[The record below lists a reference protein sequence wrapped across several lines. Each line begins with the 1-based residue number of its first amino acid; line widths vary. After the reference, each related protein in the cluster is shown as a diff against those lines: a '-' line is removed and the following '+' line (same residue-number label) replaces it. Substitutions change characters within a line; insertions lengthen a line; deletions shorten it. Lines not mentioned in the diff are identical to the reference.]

1 VALTPGRAV
10 DGTETHGTATADDA
24 TLVARAAD
32 ADPRAWA
39 ELVARH
45 GPVAW
50 AVIRRSGLAGDD
62 AADVYQ
68 TAWLAAVESLP
79 SLRHPER
86 FGGWLARTAAIQS
99 LRVRRRYGITR
110 RVLSK
115 VPNDDVDERL
125 PEEDLQ
131 SLEDRSRVA
140 RALGTIGGRCAAL
153 LRLLYY
159 ESPAPPYAEVGRR
172 LSMPVGSI
180 GPTRAR
186 CLARLAQRLGLSPED
201 SA

>member
-1 VALTPGRAV
+1 METT
-10 DGTETHGTATADDA
+10 GTGATAAADDA
-24 TLVARAAD
+24 ALVARAAE

-50 AVIRRSGLAGDD
+50 AVIRRAGLAGED

-79 SLRHPER
+79 TLRHPER
-86 FGGWLARTAAIQS
+86 FGGWLARTAAIQA

-115 VPNDDVDERL
+115 LPSDEVDERL
-125 PEEDLQ
+125 PDADLAA
-131 SLEDRSRVA
+131 LEDRSRVA
-140 RALGTIGGRCAAL
+140 RALGTIGARCAAL

-159 ESPAPPYAEVGRR
+159 ESPAPPYVEVGRR

-186 CLARLAQRLGLSPED
+186 CLARLAERLGLTPED